1 MAKILSSKAFINSKK
16 LELKLRC
23 EKIKVHNILPTLSV
37 VLVGQNPAS
46 LSYVKNKKKFCLEIG
61 ADCQILELEQD
72 IDPKK
77 FLHYINQLNLNAQI
91 HGIII
96 QLPLPWQLQSLD
108 IRGLIIPEKDVDGF
122 HPNNFGRMALG
133 IPAFHP
139 ATPSG
144 IMMLLDRYKINTDGK
159 NCVVLGRSNIVGTP
173 ISILMSK
180 KTNPGNATVTIAHS
194 RTSNLKEICA
204 NADII
209 IAALGIPNFVK
220 SDMVKNNAVIIDVG
234 INKIE
239 DHDSSKKYRLVGDV
253 DFENVKHK
261 VSAITPVPGGVG
273 PMTITALLD
282 NTWKAYSKTIK

>member
-1 MAKILSSKAFINSKK
+1 
-16 LELKLRC
+16 
-23 EKIKVHNILPTLSV
+23 
-37 VLVGQNPAS
+37 
-46 LSYVKNKKKFCLEIG
+46 
-61 ADCQILELEQD
+61 
-72 IDPKK
+72 
-77 FLHYINQLNLNAQI
+77 
-91 HGIII
+91 
-96 QLPLPWQLQSLD
+96 
-108 IRGLIIPEKDVDGF
+108 
-122 HPNNFGRMALG
+122 
-133 IPAFHP
+133 
-139 ATPSG
+139 
-144 IMMLLDRYKINTDGK
+144 
-159 NCVVLGRSNIVGTP
+159 
-173 ISILMSK
+173 MSK
-180 KTNPGNATVTIAHS
+180 KTTPGNATVTIAHS

-234 INKIE
+234 INKID

>member
-77 FLHYINQLNLNAQI
+77 FLHNINQLNLNAQI

-122 HPNNFGRMALG
+122 HPENAMG
-133 IPAFHP
+133 IYYNSKTHFLPC
-139 ATPSG
+139 TPSG
-144 IMMLLDRYKINTDGK
+144 IITFLTQHHNIDLSQKLVCLI
-159 NCVVLGRSNIVGTP
+159 GRSNIVGKP
-173 ISILMSK
+173 LLHLL
-180 KTNPGNATVTIAHS
+180 NQANATVIWTHS
-194 RTSNLKEICA
+194 KTRNLESLTQQ
-204 NADII
+204 ADII
-209 IAALGIPNFVK
+209 ISATGARKFLNQKFFSQHKDQLV
-220 SDMVKNNAVIIDVG
+220 VDVG
-234 INKIE
+234 INGGAGVE
-239 DHDSSKKYRLVGDV
+239 LAGDLDTDSIKNFSNISY
-253 DFENVKHK
+253 
-261 VSAITPVPGGVG
+261 TPVPGGVG
-273 PMTITALLD
+273 PLTVCKLID
-282 NTWKAYSKTIK
+282 NLILACERKLHLS